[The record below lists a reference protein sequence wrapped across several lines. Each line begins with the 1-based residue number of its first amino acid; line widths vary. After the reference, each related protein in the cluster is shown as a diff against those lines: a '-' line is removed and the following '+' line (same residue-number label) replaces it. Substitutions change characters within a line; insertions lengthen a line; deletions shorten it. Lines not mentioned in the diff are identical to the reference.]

1 MKGFCLQKDFLFG
14 HSPLITTLPPSVRAP
29 DSTHALYTKPK
40 RRCQKKAIYNK
51 PINSQFELMPPP
63 YSLSSLEPYMSRQT
77 LEYHWG
83 RHHRSYVENL
93 NMQVTGT
100 ELDGM
105 SLEEIIIASYNK
117 GNVLPAFNNAAQ
129 VWNHDFFWQ
138 SMKPGGGGRPSGV
151 LMELIERDFGSF
163 DVMLRELKLATST
176 QFGSGWGWL
185 AYKANRLEVGNALN
199 PRPSEKDNKLI
210 VARTPN
216 AVNPLVWD
224 YSHAYYL
231 DYENRQADYVQ
242 IFMDKLVSWETVSAR
257 LEIAMTRAAERARE
271 EEKQREEDEDDM
283 LDSEAVEMYLDS
295 DNDDSEPE

>member
-14 HSPLITTLPPSVRAP
+14 HSPLITTLPPSVRPP
-29 DSTHALYTKPK
+29 DSTHSLYTKPK

-51 PINSQFELMPPP
+51 PITSEFELKPPP
-63 YSLSSLEPYMSRQT
+63 YSLSSLEPYMTRQT

-129 VWNHDFFWQ
+129 AWNHDFFWQ
-138 SMKPGGGGRPSGV
+138 SMKPGGGGCPSGV

-185 AYKANRLEVGNALN
+185 AYKANRLEVGNAIN

-224 YSHAYYL
+224 YS
-231 DYENRQADYVQ
+231 NRQADYVQ

-257 LEIAMTRAAERARE
+257 LEVAMARAAERARE

-295 DNDDSEPE
+295 DNSDSEPE